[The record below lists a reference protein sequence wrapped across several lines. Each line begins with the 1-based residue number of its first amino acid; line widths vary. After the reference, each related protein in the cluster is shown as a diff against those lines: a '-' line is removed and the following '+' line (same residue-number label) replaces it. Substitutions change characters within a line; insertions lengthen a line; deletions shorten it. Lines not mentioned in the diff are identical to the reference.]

1 MKDLMQ
7 ETKEAIAD
15 YEKAAAALDNMD
27 LVGGYVIRCQNVYLT
42 FDVSPE
48 GEVFNPRP
56 CRPHLARSVTWLQ
69 AKAIAA
75 SVKNGNQA
83 CGEVVHVRQAVA
95 EVLDAYRAVLG
106 TLEEFARGQDP
117 AST

>member
-1 MKDLMQ
+1 MKDLLQ

-27 LVGGYVIRCQNVYLT
+27 LVGGYVVRCQNVYLT
-42 FDVSPE
+42 FDLSDT

-56 CRPHLARSVTWLQ
+56 CRPHLARSFTWLQ

-75 SVKNGNQA
+75 QVCNGNQHR
-83 CGEVVHVRQAVA
+83 GEVIHVRQAVA

-106 TLEEFARGQDP
+106 TLEAFARGDDP
-117 AST
+117 AP

>member
-7 ETKEAIAD
+7 ETREAIAD
-15 YEKAAAALDNMD
+15 YEAAAATLDNMD
-27 LVGGYVIRCQNVYLT
+27 LVGGYVVRCENVYLT
-42 FDVSPE
+42 FDVSGT

-56 CRPHLARSVTWLQ
+56 CRPHLARSFTWLQ

-75 SVKNGNQA
+75 QICNGNNKR
-83 CGEVVHVRQAVA
+83 GEVVHVRQAVA

-106 TLEEFARGQDP
+106 TLEAFSRGVEP
-117 AST
+117 AS

>member
-15 YEKAAAALDNMD
+15 YEKAAATLDNMD

-42 FDVSPE
+42 FDVSDA
-48 GEVFNPRP
+48 GDVMNPRP
-56 CRPHLARSVTWLQ
+56 CRPHLARSFTWLQ
-69 AKAIAA
+69 AKAIA
-75 SVKNGNQA
+75 SHVCNGGQHA
-83 CGEVVHVRQAVA
+83 GEVVHVRQAVA

-106 TLEEFARGQDP
+106 TLEAFERGDDP
-117 AST
+117 AL